1 MNAQLICVDHINR
14 IIEDEDVA
22 TELDLGSIRV
32 IKDHSDQCKF
42 LDIIEPITSPEAYDR
57 LR

>member
-14 IIEDEDVA
+14 IIEEEEVA
-22 TELDLGSIRV
+22 VSLDLGSIRV
-32 IKDHSDQCKF
+32 IRDHDDQCDF
-42 LDIIEPITSPEAYDR
+42 LNIIALIAPEDLIQK